1 MINAALLLLLAF
13 ALFLPPL
20 LLTLRQE
27 KMGWLARYAFSIVP
41 LTYTWLGWQL
51 AKVGY
56 EFFACQGNLKSIQ
69 ECVRWGVD
77 FTPLVDHGFFLM
89 IPCVFV
95 ALPVSL
101 WFLLNTAVKHLGQG
115 VDR

>member
-1 MINAALLLLLAF
+1 
-13 ALFLPPL
+13 
-20 LLTLRQE
+20 
-27 KMGWLARYAFSIVP
+27 MGWLARYIFSIVP
-41 LTYTWLGWQL
+41 LVYTWLGWQL

-77 FTPLVDHGFFLM
+77 FTPLIGHGFFLM
-89 IPCVFV
+89 IPCVFF

-101 WFLLNTAVKHLGQG
+101 WFLLNTAVKHL
-115 VDR
+115 RARC

>member
-1 MINAALLLLLAF
+1 MLNAALLVLLVS

-27 KMGWLARYAFSIVP
+27 KMGWLARYVLSIFP
-41 LTYTWLGWQL
+41 LAYTWLGWQL

-77 FTPLVDHGFFLM
+77 FTSLVGHGFFLM

-101 WFLLNTAVKHLGQG
+101 WFLLNTAAKHI
-115 VDR
+115 RARR